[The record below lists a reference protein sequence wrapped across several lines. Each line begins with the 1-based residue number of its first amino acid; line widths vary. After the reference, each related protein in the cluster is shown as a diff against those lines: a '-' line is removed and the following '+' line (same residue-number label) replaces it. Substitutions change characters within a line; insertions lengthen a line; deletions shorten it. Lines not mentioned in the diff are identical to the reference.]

1 MKFTRRELVKLGA
14 AAGAA
19 AAIDPRALMGRGV
32 LAGRAAPEPRTRPI
46 PSSGEPVPVVGIG
59 TARRYDVA
67 LGDESQMNVLRET
80 VRVFH
85 DLGGTLI
92 DTAPSYGNAEIVV
105 GDLVERLGL
114 RDELFLATKV
124 RKEGREE
131 GLTEI
136 ADSFERLRTDMIDLI
151 QVHNLVD
158 VDTQLE
164 TLRDLKAAGQ
174 IRYLGM
180 TTSSSRQHE
189 AFADVMRKEEL
200 DFIQVDYSLA
210 NREAADVILPLA
222 ADRGMAVL
230 VNLPYGRG
238 RLFDAVGERPLPDW
252 ASEFDCE
259 SWCQFFLKY
268 IIGHPAVTCAIPGT
282 AKPGYATDNMGAA
295 FGGLPDAEM
304 RNRME
309 AFYDALSAGG

>member
-1 MKFTRRELVKLGA
+1 MKLTRRELVKLGA

-19 AAIDPRALMGRGV
+19 ATIDPRVLLGRGV
-32 LAGRAAPEPRTRPI
+32 PMGRPAPAPRTRPI

-67 LGDESQMNVLRET
+67 LGDESEMEVLRET
-80 VRVFH
+80 VRAFH
-85 DLGGTLI
+85 ELGGTLI

-105 GDLVERLGL
+105 GDLVEGLGL

-124 RKEGREE
+124 RKEGEE
-131 GLTEI
+131 QGRTEI
-136 ADSFERLRTDMIDLI
+136 ADSFERLRTDWIDLI

-158 VDTQLE
+158 IDTQLD

-174 IRYLGM
+174 IRYVGM

-189 AFADVMRKEEL
+189 AFADVMRRETL
-200 DFIQVDYSLA
+200 DFIQVDYSLS

-252 ASEFDCE
+252 ASEFDCQ
-259 SWCQFFLKY
+259 SWGQFFLKY
-268 IIGHPAVTCAIPGT
+268 LLGHPAVTCVIPGT
-282 AKPGYATDNMGAA
+282 ATPRYARDNMGAA
-295 FGGLPDAEM
+295 FGRLPDADL
-304 RNRME
+304 RRRME
-309 AFYDALSAGG
+309 EFYDGLPAGG